1 MSKGKTF
8 VGKKLED
15 CVPNYHQPKY
25 QYINGYYDAGRKL
38 VEEALKLEKDGK
50 SHNYFYPICYS
61 YRHYIELHLKT
72 IIEDLE
78 LLYEKSKI
86 LGYLKNGVLLDENKD
101 VFSPILALNT
111 IFDKFQNQKIFII
124 TVDTPFVSIESIS
137 KLIDESKDVDICVAQ
152 TEKIHN
158 LCGVFS
164 SNISLAIKNMIE
176 NNIHK
181 IGYLIKNNKFKILEF
196 PNDSEFININNQN
209 DYEKALSYIRINNN
223 YNN

>member
-1 MSKGKTF
+1 MKIIPF
-8 VGKKLED
+8 EIP
-15 CVPNYHQPKY
+15 CV
-25 QYINGYYDAGRKL
+25 ILCG
-38 VEEALKLEKDGK
+38 GK
-50 SHNYFYPICYS
+50 SSRMGEDKSLLPFSSSASLTQYQFDRLKPYFKNIYLSSKTNKFDFIS
-61 YRHYIELHLKT
+61 DNEL
-72 IIEDLE
+72 
-78 LLYEKSKI
+78 
-86 LGYLKNGVLLDENKD
+86 LLDENKD

-124 TVDTPFVSIESIS
+124 TVDTPLVSIESIS